1 MAKLA
6 DYIACS
12 LIYHKGNKFEIDEE
26 KRKTNEENPLLR
38 VKKNDIE
45 IEVYQGIER
54 YMFFHLMKEWV
65 LDDR

>member
-1 MAKLA
+1 M
-6 DYIACS
+6 S
-12 LIYHKGNKFEIDEE
+12 NKNEFVPLPFEIDEE

-54 YMFFHLMKEWV
+54 YMFLHLMKEWV

>member
-1 MAKLA
+1 M
-6 DYIACS
+6 S
-12 LIYHKGNKFEIDEE
+12 NKNEFVPLPFEIDEE

-54 YMFFHLMKEWV
+54 YTFFHLMKEWV

>member
-1 MAKLA
+1 M
-6 DYIACS
+6 S
-12 LIYHKGNKFEIDEE
+12 NKNEFVPLPFEIDEE

-45 IEVYQGIER
+45 IEVYQVIER

>member
-1 MAKLA
+1 MP
-6 DYIACS
+6 
-12 LIYHKGNKFEIDEE
+12 NKNEFVPLPFEIDEE

-54 YMFFHLMKEWV
+54 YMLFHLMKEWV

>member
-1 MAKLA
+1 M
-6 DYIACS
+6 S
-12 LIYHKGNKFEIDEE
+12 NKNEFVPLPFEIDEE

-38 VKKNDIE
+38 VKKNDIK

>member
-1 MAKLA
+1 M
-6 DYIACS
+6 S
-12 LIYHKGNKFEIDEE
+12 NKNEFVPLPFEIDEE

-54 YMFFHLMKEWV
+54 YMFFHLMKQWV
-65 LDDR
+65 LDAR

>member
-1 MAKLA
+1 MP
-6 DYIACS
+6 
-12 LIYHKGNKFEIDEE
+12 NKNEFVPLPIEIDEE

-54 YMFFHLMKEWV
+54 YMFFYLMKEWV